1 MLKIITTADKI
12 LIGTVICIVIASFFA
27 LSAFSV
33 QGSTV
38 LIQVDGKTVHK
49 MNLNESRAVAITGTR
64 GELHIMTKD
73 GKIAVTYADCPQQVC
88 VRTGWRFRSGDL
100 IVCVPNKTVVRIMG
114 DESEEIKA
122 VTG

>member
-1 MLKIITTADKI
+1 MLKILTAADKI
-12 LIGTVICIVIASFFA
+12 LIGTVISIIVASFFA

-49 MNLNESRAVAITGTR
+49 MNLNESRLVTITGTR
-64 GELHIMTKD
+64 GELHIETKD

-100 IVCVPNKTVVRIMG
+100 IVCVPNKTVVCIMG